1 MKKRSPYLLPFY
13 LVALV
18 LIIFYK
24 PRYNEFTEWLDF
36 PERLEHTFFRV
47 VVAALVLES
56 ARHLVLMNYKPAN
69 PKIKRDNFTVGMAHL
84 ARLIY
89 AFMFVI
95 LLLALFNISLKEAF
109 STLSLIAAAIVLVT
123 RDYLANLISGMYITF
138 SKMVIIGEQVS
149 IAGNKGKILDITLSN
164 VHLLNEDDDLIYI
177 PNNKVFTNEI
187 INYTRRELKKT
198 SIDFEVDA
206 MLVTNVEA
214 LERLIVEA
222 LKPYAHEIQPE
233 TYALKTTAV
242 KKDSIQFKFQYI
254 LEEPLNK
261 EVDKRMR
268 RFVIREIVRIVNTQS
283 DKF

>member
-13 LVALV
+13 LVSLGVLV
-18 LIIFYK
+18 FNK
-24 PRYNEFTEWLDF
+24 TRYNEITQNLDF

-47 VVAALVLES
+47 LVASLVLEI

-69 PKIKRDNFTVGMAHL
+69 PKIKRDNFTVGIAHL

-89 AFMFVI
+89 TFMFVVV
-95 LLLALFNISLKEAF
+95 LLALFNISLKEAF

-164 VHLLNEDDDLIYI
+164 VHLLNEDDDLMYI

-206 MLVTNVEA
+206 MLVSDVDA
-214 LERLIVEA
+214 LEQLIVEA
-222 LKPYAHEIQPE
+222 LRPYSHEIQPDS
-233 TYALKTTAV
+233 YALKTTGV
-242 KKDSIQFKFQYI
+242 KKDCVQFKFQYI

>member
-1 MKKRSPYLLPFY
+1 
-13 LVALV
+13 
-18 LIIFYK
+18 
-24 PRYNEFTEWLDF
+24 
-36 PERLEHTFFRV
+36 
-47 VVAALVLES
+47 
-56 ARHLVLMNYKPAN
+56 MNYKPAN
-69 PKIKRDNFTVGMAHL
+69 PKMRRDNFTVGMAHL
-84 ARLIY
+84 ARLVY
-89 AFMFVI
+89 AFMFVV

-206 MLVTNVEA
+206 MMVSDVEN
-214 LERLIVEA
+214 LEKLIIQA
-222 LKPYAHEIQPE
+222 LKPYENEIQPD

-242 KKDSIQFKFQYI
+242 KKDCIQFKFQYI

-268 RFVIREIVRIVNTQS
+268 RFVIREIVRIVNTQT